1 MEVPVKEFNHE
12 VRIWMPR
19 NWVVTRRRVSRTG
32 RLSDKTEVIPTVI
45 EGTEAATGEVYSS
58 GDCKLRPQ
66 ELNRYRQQRNY
77 FLFAFSQRTRYS
89 VLDLDPTAIT
99 HLMLIRED
107 YQYLLS
113 FKVIDMHCRQINCPR
128 SNKRMIV
135 VIVFIPA
142 LSKVVTNPA
151 PTMPTTFTKSPSTMC
166 RKPTPTSAGAGGLFS
181 SGPSPSCGTQFSG
194 WAWSYLSLPKCPSRP
209 SFGQTPSILTTKSTR
224 SGH

>member
-1 MEVPVKEFNHE
+1 MEETASSDL
-12 VRIWMPR
+12 R
-19 NWVVTRRRVSRTG
+19 NSTGSVNNAIIFCPLFHSGRHTRCTG
-32 RLSDKTEVIPTVI
+32 
-45 EGTEAATGEVYSS
+45 S
-58 GDCKLRPQ
+58 GS
-66 ELNRYRQQRNY
+66 YGNY
-77 FLFAFSQRTRYS
+77 
-89 VLDLDPTAIT
+89 P

-113 FKVIDMHCRQINCPR
+113 FKVIDMHCRQINVYNCPR
-128 SNKRMIV
+128 SKIQLIV

>member
-45 EGTEAATGEVYSS
+45 EGTEAAAGEGYPS

-99 HLMLIRED
+99 HTSCLFERIN
-107 YQYLLS
+107 QYLLS
-113 FKVIDMHCRQINCPR
+113 FKVIDMHCRQINVHR
-128 SNKRMIV
+128 I
-135 VIVFIPA
+135 
-142 LSKVVTNPA
+142 
-151 PTMPTTFTKSPSTMC
+151 
-166 RKPTPTSAGAGGLFS
+166 
-181 SGPSPSCGTQFSG
+181 TQDQK
-194 WAWSYLSLPKCPSRP
+194 YN
-209 SFGQTPSILTTKSTR
+209 
-224 SGH
+224 

>member
-45 EGTEAATGEVYSS
+45 EGTEAAGEVYPS

-77 FLFAFSQRTRYS
+77 VFSVRFF
-89 VLDLDPTAIT
+89 TADALQCIGFGSYGNYP

-107 YQYLLS
+107 
-113 FKVIDMHCRQINCPR
+113 
-128 SNKRMIV
+128 
-135 VIVFIPA
+135 
-142 LSKVVTNPA
+142 
-151 PTMPTTFTKSPSTMC
+151 
-166 RKPTPTSAGAGGLFS
+166 
-181 SGPSPSCGTQFSG
+181 
-194 WAWSYLSLPKCPSRP
+194 
-209 SFGQTPSILTTKSTR
+209 
-224 SGH
+224 